1 MLLRGWTNNYV
12 KITLC
17 QKHGISLSAP
27 VQKVLK
33 GTISQRDK
41 CQIVTISAGLIY
53 ETNTPP
59 EEAPEPQNEN
69 KYLNHLK
76 PEQCSFLPLKTL
88 QTQSNK

>member
-1 MLLRGWTNNYV
+1 MLLRGWTNNFV

-27 VQKVLK
+27 AQKVLK
-33 GTISQRDK
+33 GTTPHRDK

-53 ETNTPP
+53 ETNTQP

-69 KYLNHLK
+69 KYLNYLK
-76 PEQCSFLPLKTL
+76 SEQWSFFPFKAL
-88 QTQSNK
+88 QTQSKK